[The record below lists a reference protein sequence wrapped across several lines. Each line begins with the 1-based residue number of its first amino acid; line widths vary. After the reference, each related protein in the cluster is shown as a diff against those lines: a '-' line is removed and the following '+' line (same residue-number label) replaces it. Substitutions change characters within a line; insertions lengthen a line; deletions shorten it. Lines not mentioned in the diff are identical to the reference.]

1 MSLLN
6 FIPNNALE
14 DKEKL
19 EEDFIAFLRELDYPE
34 DAFFRGPSFNIKIH
48 EEPTDPLQW
57 LGQSL
62 GNGSAG
68 PVSCYADL
76 AILELQTCQYLALV
90 EFRLKLN
97 EQTESELASVFQVV
111 LNQVHTRPPAFL
123 VVPVPS
129 GGFRIYQLRENARW
143 EEVPKKHFPHYTTLA
158 AGFAAEKNLNREFTQ
173 SRNLDRFAL
182 MCRLLAGGIGILALL
197 NIIGLSALTAGQI
210 SLLIFVAVLL
220 IAPEAAAS
228 RGSSGK
234 PKPKLLR
241 IK

>member
-6 FIPNNALE
+6 FIPDTSIE

-34 DAFFRGPSFNIKIH
+34 DAFFRGPSFNIKLH
-48 EEPTDPLQW
+48 HDPTDPLQW

-62 GNGSAG
+62 GNGASN
-68 PVSCYADL
+68 VSSYADL

-97 EQTESELASVFQVV
+97 EQTESRLATVFQGV
-111 LNQVHTRPPAFL
+111 LDSVHTRPPAFL
-123 VVPVPS
+123 VVPVHS
-129 GGFRIYQLRENARW
+129 GGFRIYQLRENSRW
-143 EEVPKKHFPHYTTLA
+143 EEVPKKYFPHFTTLA

-173 SRNLDRFAL
+173 SRNLDRFSL
-182 MCRLLAGGIGILALL
+182 TCRLLAGALGILALL

-220 IAPEAAAS
+220 VAPEAAAS
-228 RGSSGK
+228 RTSKGK
-234 PKPKLLR
+234 PKHKLLR